1 LSEIVKV
8 PFHGDDVLT
17 VEVGGKVHVI
27 LKPAVEAVGLDYDSQ
42 RQKLAG
48 KSWATTVLVT
58 AVAEDGRARQ
68 MLAAD
73 LRTFLM
79 LLATIDERRVGE
91 AARPTLVAYQ
101 LEVADAIEA
110 YWTHGRAINPRLGP
124 DAFDPDTWSWD
135 EVAGVLAQRY
145 GIVKTVNDLTRLLR
159 SGGVLKQNGAP
170 AKQYRPWFWFTG
182 NAWQVHPHVVP
193 QLARK
198 VSATEMDLRSVQ
210 LQLAGGVE
218 AAEELPGLPAS
229 QP

>member
-1 LSEIVKV
+1 VTEIVKV
-8 PFHGDDVLT
+8 PFRGEDVLT
-17 VEVGGKVHVI
+17 AEIDGKVHVI
-27 LKPAVEAVGLDYDSQ
+27 LKPAIEAIGLDYSAQ
-42 RQKLAG
+42 YRKMQTR
-48 KSWATTVLVT
+48 SWACVAQVTTQLPHDGQSRTYVT
-58 AVAEDGRARQ
+58 
-68 MLAAD
+68 AD
-73 LRTFLM
+73 LRSFLM
-79 LLATIDERRVGE
+79 LLATIDERQVAE
-91 AARPTLVAYQ
+91 AVRPKLIAYQ
-101 LEVADAIEA
+101 AEVADAIEA

-170 AKQYRPWFWFTG
+170 AKAYRPWFWFTG

-210 LQLAGGVE
+210 LQLAGGEEVE
-218 AAEELPGLPAS
+218 ALPGLMS
-229 QP
+229 